1 MRVVAIIQAR
11 MGSTRLPG
19 KVLMPLSGVPVLE
32 HVVQRV
38 RACATVNEVVVA
50 TSNDVTDD
58 VLADWCNRHEVEVFR
73 GSLTDVLD
81 RYYHCAERYS
91 ADAIVR
97 ITADCP
103 AVDPIVIDGV
113 VSAFLADSFDLFYL
127 GGEFPDGLDCAVFS
141 KDALSRAWREATLPS
156 EREHVGPYITNHP
169 EIFKIGQLI
178 KFHGLSHHRWTLD
191 EPRDLSFLQ
200 VIFSRL
206 NASGTHIFHSEEVLQ
221 LLQCEPE
228 ILNINGGIVR
238 NEGLLK
244 SVAAD
249 GEMG

>member
-32 HVVQRV
+32 HVIRRV
-38 RACATVNEVVVA
+38 RACTTVNDVVVA
-50 TSNDVTDD
+50 TSNDATDD
-58 VLADWCNRHEVEVFR
+58 VLVDWCSQREVRVFR
-73 GSLTDVLD
+73 GSLNDVLD
-81 RYYHCAERYS
+81 RYYRCAEEYS
-91 ADAIVR
+91 ADAVVR

-103 AVDPIVIDGV
+103 AVDPMLIDDV
-113 VSAFLADSFDLFYL
+113 VSGFMAGSFDLFYL

-141 KDALSRAWREATLPS
+141 KGVLARAWREATLPS

-169 EIFKIGQLI
+169 ELFKIGELI
-178 KFHGLSHHRWTLD
+178 KFQGLSEYRWTLD
-191 EPRDLSFLQ
+191 EPRDLIFLQ
-200 VIFSRL
+200 EIFSRL
-206 NASGTHIFHSEEVLQ
+206 NAGGNRIFHTEELLQ
-221 LLQCEPE
+221 LLRKEPNL
-228 ILNINGGIVR
+228 LNINGGIVR

-249 GEMG
+249 GAMK